1 MAAKPLPSTMVGWWA
16 LWLAAAVVLYPF
28 YWSVFLLFPIEV
40 RQFVVVG
47 LLIVAVAAIVT
58 GGLAVFRLRDRSVLL
73 VTALVLMVIAAGI
86 FALGELLLPH

>member
-1 MAAKPLPSTMVGWWA
+1 MSNGGETTPIHYGRLVGS
-16 LWLAAAVVLYPF
+16 LAGRCRRPVPV
-28 YWSVFLLFPIEV
+28 EV

-58 GGLAVFRLRDRSVLL
+58 GGLAVFRWRDRSVLL